1 MLVAILNTC
10 AQDDDDESPEVLPD
24 EIEGQTKALSL
35 EEQQKKDLE
44 AERRKEIIRNKI
56 RAVGKVKI
64 IIWPHMTFNLS
75 SNKTL
80 RTFFDLKWP
89 WNDLWIDLWIK
100 MARIFS
106 TLRQESEVVVKL
118 KGLTPTGMLPVG
130 KYALFV

>member
-56 RAVGKVKI
+56 RAVGKVKFFI
-64 IIWPHMTFNLS
+64 KNLTSYDLESFYLEEHKVQHFLTLNDLEMTFEL
-75 SNKTL
+75 TFEL
-80 RTFFDLKWP
+80 RWREYF
-89 WNDLWIDLWIK
+89 
-100 MARIFS
+100 
-106 TLRQESEVVVKL
+106 Q
-118 KGLTPTGMLPVG
+118 
-130 KYALFV
+130 LFVKNQKWL

>member
-64 IIWPHMTFNLS
+64 
-75 SNKTL
+75 KTL
-80 RTFFDLKWP
+80 TSYDL
-89 WNDLWIDLWIK
+89 
-100 MARIFS
+100 
-106 TLRQESEVVVKL
+106 ESFYLEEHKVQHF
-118 KGLTPTGMLPVG
+118 LT
-130 KYALFV
+130 

>member
-56 RAVGKVKI
+56 RAVGKVFYGAFDI
-64 IIWPHMTFNLS
+64 
-75 SNKTL
+75 
-80 RTFFDLKWP
+80 FFSLIEKYQFLQT
-89 WNDLWIDLWIK
+89 NID
-100 MARIFS
+100 IF
-106 TLRQESEVVVKL
+106 TRN
-118 KGLTPTGMLPVG
+118 
-130 KYALFV
+130 YAETSF

>member
-10 AQDDDDESPEVLPD
+10 AQDDDDESPEVLPE

-64 IIWPHMTFNLS
+64 FI
-75 SNKTL
+75 KTL
-80 RTFFDLKWP
+80 TSYDLESFIWK
-89 WNDLWIDLWIK
+89 NIK
-100 MARIFS
+100 YNIF
-106 TLRQESEVVVKL
+106 
-118 KGLTPTGMLPVG
+118 
-130 KYALFV
+130 